1 MVPWPG
7 FLGVIIG
14 GRVADGLRAK
24 YPAGRILV
32 IILGVIGPVVPIWI
46 GYTTENSTLFYTMN
60 FLAGMLGATALGAAA
75 ATTQDLVLP
84 RMRGTATA
92 AFFLGTTL
100 VGLSF
105 GPYMV
110 GQISD
115 LAGTMVD
122 GKLVGNLRV
131 GILALIAVAPIALAL
146 LIFAYRFVP
155 KAEASIVERARDAGE
170 AI

>member
-1 MVPWPG
+1 MI
-7 FLGVIIG
+7 LGG
-14 GRVADGLRAK
+14 ALADKLRAK
-24 YPAGRILV
+24 NPAGRILM
-32 IILGVIGPVVPIWI
+32 IMFGVVAPIVPIWI
-46 GYTTENSTLFYTMN
+46 GYTTENAVLFYIMN
-60 FLAGMLGATALGAAA
+60 FLAGMFGATALGAAA

-122 GKLVGNLRV
+122 GKLVGDLRT
-131 GILALIAVAPIALAL
+131 GILSLIAVAPVALGL
-146 LIFAYRFVP
+146 LIYAYRAVP
-155 KAEASIVERARDAGE
+155 AAEATIVARAGE
-170 AI
+170 

>member
-1 MVPWPG
+1 
-7 FLGVIIG
+7 LGVVGPII
-14 GRVADGLRAK
+14 
-24 YPAGRILV
+24 P
-32 IILGVIGPVVPIWI
+32 IGI
-46 GYTTENSTLFYTMN
+46 GYTTDNSTLFYTMN
-60 FLAGMLGATALGAAA
+60 FMAGLLGATALGAAA

-131 GILALIAVAPIALAL
+131 GILSLIVVAPVALTL
-146 LIFAYRFVP
+146 LVIAYRKVP
-155 KAEASIVERARDAGE
+155 DAERTIVDRAREAGE
-170 AI
+170 PV